1 MGQKIEKR
9 EFLFEVQT
17 DDQGNRITGRPIV
30 YNEAT
35 VIAGCFREVF
45 ERGALDKTDLR
56 DVPLMV
62 GHDRS
67 SIPVARSR
75 RNNGNSTM
83 TLTPGPE
90 GLDIDATL
98 DVENNATAREL
109 YSAVKRQ
116 DISGMSAAFT
126 VDDEEWTE
134 LDTDMP
140 TRHIRSVSK
149 VYEVSAVTFP
159 AYEQTSI
166 NARSEQEALESAH
179 AALEKAKA
187 RERDREVR
195 MEITK
200 MIKGEER

>member
-1 MGQKIEKR
+1 MPKIEKR
-9 EFLFEVQT
+9 DFAFDVQAQ
-17 DDQGNRITGRPIV
+17 DEGNHITGRPIV
-30 YNEAT
+30 YNAPTE
-35 VIAGCFREVF
+35 IAGYFREVF
-45 ERGALDKTDLR
+45 EPGALNNTDLR

-62 GHDRS
+62 GHNQS

-75 RNNGNSTM
+75 RNNGSSTM
-83 TLTPGPE
+83 TLTPGAE
-90 GLDIDATL
+90 GLDIDAIL

-126 VDDEEWTE
+126 VDDEEWTG

-149 VYEVSAVTFP
+149 VYEVSAVAFP

-166 NARSEQEALESAH
+166 NARSAKEALESAR
-179 AALEKAKA
+179 AALDKAKTEEHDKKV
-187 RERDREVR
+187 RE
-195 MEITK
+195 EISK
-200 MIKGEER
+200 MLKGE